1 MPVTLPYAG
10 SKTGNKIKK
19 DLYHYGVYI
28 LMGRDMNKM
37 SKMNKT
43 YRIESDKY
51 KPNTLRKRSFR
62 QTKTQQLQMSL
73 KYECSWKLEEL

>member
-1 MPVTLPYAG
+1 
-10 SKTGNKIKK
+10 
-19 DLYHYGVYI
+19 
-28 LMGRDMNKM
+28 MGRDMNKM

>member
-10 SKTGNKIKK
+10 NKTGNKIEK

-28 LMGRDMNKM
+28 LVGRDMNKM
-37 SKMNKT
+37 TKT

-51 KPNTLRKRSFR
+51 KPNTPRKRSFR